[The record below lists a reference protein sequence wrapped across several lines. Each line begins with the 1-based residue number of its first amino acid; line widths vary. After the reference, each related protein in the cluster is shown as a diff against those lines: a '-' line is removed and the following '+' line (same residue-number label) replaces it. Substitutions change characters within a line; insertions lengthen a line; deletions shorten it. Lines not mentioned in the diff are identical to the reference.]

1 MEWIIATN
9 NKGKLAEFARIL
21 EALGIRAVSQR
32 EAGVR
37 LEVEETGKTFEE
49 NAYLK
54 AAAAAKASGQ
64 PAVAD
69 DSGLEVDALG
79 GTPGVYTARYAGENA
94 TDEQNIGKLLAA
106 LGDLPADRRGAR
118 FVSAIC
124 CVLPDGGSFTVRG
137 ECEGRIGFERA
148 GTGGFGYD
156 PVFFVGGRSF
166 AQLSAAEKDACSHRG
181 KALRAFAARLRE
193 QDGFGKLR
201 IE

>member
-9 NKGKLAEFARIL
+9 NKGKLAEFERIL

-79 GTPGVYTARYAGENA
+79 GAPGVYTARYAGENA

-193 QDGFGKLR
+193 QDGFEKLR

>member
-9 NKGKLAEFARIL
+9 NKGKLAEFERIL

-37 LEVEETGKTFEE
+37 LEVEETGKSFEE

-79 GTPGVYTARYAGENA
+79 GAPGVYTARYAGENA

-193 QDGFGKLR
+193 QDGFEKLR